1 MKPSANGSNRY
12 VMTMCRFSDAEL
24 NCVRT
29 KIFLRPELRQLLIG
43 TSIRRYFPPSGTA
56 GFDRSFVRGNNRLP
70 APPARTIDSTCV
82 GFSLLFRTIFF
93 FMIHYAETCL
103 LRYERSSAPTLRS

>member
-1 MKPSANGSNRY
+1 MWRL
-12 VMTMCRFSDAEL
+12 REAEL
-24 NCVRT
+24 NCVST
-29 KIFLRPELRQLLIG
+29 KIFFNPELRQLLID
-43 TSIRRYFPPSGTA
+43 TSISRYFPPSGTA

-70 APPARTIDSTCV
+70 APPARTIESTCV

-103 LRYERSSAPTLRS
+103 LRYARSWARSTLQ